1 MEYKLNLSNTENKD
15 LTSYC
20 NLNDLRISEVIKK
33 SYLDGFNIER
43 YGLLNMGGIREKQVE
58 KEVIVEK
65 RVEIP
70 VEVIKE
76 VVKIEYVEV
85 EKPVEII
92 KEVVKIEYVEVE
104 KTVEKIVEKEVIKE
118 IIKEVPVEKLV
129 EKEVIREVIKEVPV
143 DRVVEKVVEVIKE
156 IPVEKVVIKDV
167 IKEVPV
173 EKIVYV
179 TDQEEMKAKIFQKEK
194 EFEEQRQIFSTK
206 TQELENNFHNEKNE
220 LLLKIRQLENQ
231 EPKTIEVIKEIP
243 VEKVVI
249 QEKIVEVVK
258 EIPIEKVVVQEKI
271 VEVVK
276 EIPVEV
282 IKEVIIEKQ
291 TTGDLQPK
299 LDALQNTVHKLKQDN
314 IEKDKKI
321 REYEQTIQDIQ
332 KFQDEK
338 KAMFLKGSNLDDKL
352 YK

>member
-20 NLNDLRISEVIKK
+20 NLNDLIISEVIKK

-43 YGLLNMGGIREKQVE
+43 YGLLNTGEIREKQVE

-85 EKPVEII
+85 EKPI
-92 KEVVKIEYVEVE
+92 
-104 KTVEKIVEKEVIKE
+104 EVIKE
-118 IIKEVPVEKLV
+118 VQVDRIV
-129 EKEVIREVIKEVPV
+129 EVIKEVPV
-143 DRVVEKVVEVIKE
+143 DRVIEKVVEIVKE

-179 TDQEEMKAKIFQKEK
+179 TDQEEMNSRIFQKEQ

-206 TQELENNFHNEKNE
+206 TRELENNFHNEKNE
-220 LLLKIRQLENQ
+220 LLLRIQQLETK
-231 EPKTIEVIKEIP
+231 EPEIKEIIREVEVIKEI
-243 VEKVVI
+243 V
-249 QEKIVEVVK
+249 
-258 EIPIEKVVVQEKI
+258 IEKE
-271 VEVVK
+271 
-276 EIPVEV
+276 
-282 IKEVIIEKQ
+282 
-291 TTGDLQPK
+291 GDSNLKPK
-299 LDALQNTVHKLKQDN
+299 LDALQLTVQKLKQDN
-314 IEKDKKI
+314 IEKDKTI

-338 KAMFLKGSNLDDKL
+338 KAMFMRGSNLDDKL

>member
-1 MEYKLNLSNTENKD
+1 M
-15 LTSYC
+15 
-20 NLNDLRISEVIKK
+20 NDLRISEVVKK
-33 SYLDGFNIER
+33 SFVTGFNIER
-43 YGLLNMGGIREKQVE
+43 YGLLNTGEIREKQVE

-85 EKPVEII
+85 EKPI
-92 KEVVKIEYVEVE
+92 
-104 KTVEKIVEKEVIKE
+104 EVIKE
-118 IIKEVPVEKLV
+118 VQVDRIV
-129 EKEVIREVIKEVPV
+129 EVIKEVPV
-143 DRVVEKVVEVIKE
+143 DRVIEKVVEIVKE

-179 TDQEEMKAKIFQKEK
+179 TDQEEMNSRIFQKEQ

-220 LLLKIRQLENQ
+220 LLLRIQQLETK
-231 EPKTIEVIKEIP
+231 EPEIKEIIREVEVIKEI
-243 VEKVVI
+243 V
-249 QEKIVEVVK
+249 
-258 EIPIEKVVVQEKI
+258 IEKE
-271 VEVVK
+271 
-276 EIPVEV
+276 
-282 IKEVIIEKQ
+282 
-291 TTGDLQPK
+291 GDSNLKPK
-299 LDALQNTVHKLKQDN
+299 LDALQLTVQKLKQDN
-314 IEKDKKI
+314 IEKDKTI

-338 KAMFLKGSNLDDKL
+338 KAMFMRGSNLDNKL